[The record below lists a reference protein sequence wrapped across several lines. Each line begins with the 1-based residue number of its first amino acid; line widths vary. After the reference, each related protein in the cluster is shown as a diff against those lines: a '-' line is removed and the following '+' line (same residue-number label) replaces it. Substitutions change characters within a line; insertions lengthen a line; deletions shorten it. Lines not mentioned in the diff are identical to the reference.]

1 MADEWKGEER
11 RAGWSDNPNQLL
23 TEEQMAGLLQIKPN
37 TLAKGRLGKGGVQ
50 LPFVKVGKSIRYRQS
65 AYEDY
70 VDSNTFDNT
79 AQAHHARNK
88 PH

>member
-1 MADEWKGEER
+1 MADEWMGQER
-11 RAGWSDNPNQLL
+11 RAGWPSNPNQLL
-23 TEEQMAGLLQIKPN
+23 TEEQCASVLQVKPN

-65 AYEDY
+65 AIENF
-70 VDSNTFDNT
+70 VEANTFSNT
-79 AQAHHARNK
+79 AQAYHARKK